1 MSTTACPIVIKVPV
15 HTGYRRATLPSVAA
29 RLQAREKPERKAVT
43 EEKDARRELLVA
55 AAQARKAATAALHNK
70 RVNEQRSSA
79 IRMKTTIE
87 HYTRSTINRR
97 LKEAEALRESR
108 LRAKA
113 IKAKAFIDRV
123 DHVAERNDAR
133 KAELQAQYERKLE
146 AAAQKRER
154 RLANRQFAAADAT
167 ARAKSIALERSRES
181 ETIAR
186 RLSDRIFEA
195 AHRRDAQLDI
205 VASKAAFFNERA
217 VRVAAHKRAARV
229 LDARVIAAGI
239 QSKQAAADYL
249 RSLDLRLR
257 QQRAALTNERAAI
270 VVERQRLSQH
280 IQPMVAGA
288 KLRAEQFMAS
298 ERRSEALFDI
308 QNKAHKFIRRAVVT
322 CANNEVQNR
331 RLSEH
336 KRANLE
342 ERLAAAERR
351 KEELLLCGVSMAGGG
366 PSPTRRPR
374 GVERVSSPALSDSMS
389 LALRIDGFALAP
401 PQGGPV
407 RRPASAIGVMNT
419 AHAVHAIAARPDRPV
434 TARGLKST
442 TRAAHDSVTSEE
454 SARSDDDDDGVIVF
468 QTPEQTSRPS
478 TRGSSRHTAS
488 GGSNDWTHVSA
499 PVSPTASA

>member
-1 MSTTACPIVIKVPV
+1 M
-15 HTGYRRATLPSVAA
+15 
-29 RLQAREKPERKAVT
+29 
-43 EEKDARRELLVA
+43 
-55 AAQARKAATAALHNK
+55 
-70 RVNEQRSSA
+70 
-79 IRMKTTIE
+79 
-87 HYTRSTINRR
+87 
-97 LKEAEALRESR
+97 
-108 LRAKA
+108 
-113 IKAKAFIDRV
+113 
-123 DHVAERNDAR
+123 
-133 KAELQAQYERKLE
+133 
-146 AAAQKRER
+146 
-154 RLANRQFAAADAT
+154 
-167 ARAKSIALERSRES
+167 
-181 ETIAR
+181 
-186 RLSDRIFEA
+186 
-195 AHRRDAQLDI
+195 
-205 VASKAAFFNERA
+205 
-217 VRVAAHKRAARV
+217 RVAAHKRAARV

-298 ERRSEALFDI
+298 ERRSEVLFDI

-336 KRANLE
+336 KRASLE

-366 PSPTRRPR
+366 PSPTRRP
-374 GVERVSSPALSDSMS
+374 GGFERVSSPALSESMS

-401 PQGGPV
+401 PQVGPA

-419 AHAVHAIAARPDRPV
+419 AHAVHAIASRPDRPV

-442 TRAAHDSVTSEE
+442 THAAHDSVTSEE

>member
-1 MSTTACPIVIKVPV
+1 M
-15 HTGYRRATLPSVAA
+15 
-29 RLQAREKPERKAVT
+29 
-43 EEKDARRELLVA
+43 
-55 AAQARKAATAALHNK
+55 
-70 RVNEQRSSA
+70 
-79 IRMKTTIE
+79 
-87 HYTRSTINRR
+87 
-97 LKEAEALRESR
+97 
-108 LRAKA
+108 
-113 IKAKAFIDRV
+113 
-123 DHVAERNDAR
+123 
-133 KAELQAQYERKLE
+133 
-146 AAAQKRER
+146 
-154 RLANRQFAAADAT
+154 
-167 ARAKSIALERSRES
+167 
-181 ETIAR
+181 
-186 RLSDRIFEA
+186 
-195 AHRRDAQLDI
+195 
-205 VASKAAFFNERA
+205 
-217 VRVAAHKRAARV
+217 RVAAHKRAARV

-298 ERRSEALFDI
+298 ERRSEVLFDI

-336 KRANLE
+336 KRASLE

-366 PSPTRRPR
+366 PSPTRRP
-374 GVERVSSPALSDSMS
+374 GGFERVSSPALSESMS

-401 PQGGPV
+401 PQVGPA

-434 TARGLKST
+434 TARGLKSPP
-442 TRAAHDSVTSEE
+442 RAAHDSVTSEE

>member
-1 MSTTACPIVIKVPV
+1 M
-15 HTGYRRATLPSVAA
+15 
-29 RLQAREKPERKAVT
+29 
-43 EEKDARRELLVA
+43 
-55 AAQARKAATAALHNK
+55 
-70 RVNEQRSSA
+70 
-79 IRMKTTIE
+79 
-87 HYTRSTINRR
+87 
-97 LKEAEALRESR
+97 
-108 LRAKA
+108 
-113 IKAKAFIDRV
+113 
-123 DHVAERNDAR
+123 
-133 KAELQAQYERKLE
+133 
-146 AAAQKRER
+146 
-154 RLANRQFAAADAT
+154 
-167 ARAKSIALERSRES
+167 
-181 ETIAR
+181 
-186 RLSDRIFEA
+186 
-195 AHRRDAQLDI
+195 
-205 VASKAAFFNERA
+205 
-217 VRVAAHKRAARV
+217 RVAAHKRAARV

-298 ERRSEALFDI
+298 ERRSEVLFDI

-336 KRANLE
+336 KRASLE

-366 PSPTRRPR
+366 PSPTRRP
-374 GVERVSSPALSDSMS
+374 GGFERVSSPALSESMS

-401 PQGGPV
+401 PQDGPA

-419 AHAVHAIAARPDRPV
+419 AHAVHAIAARPV

-442 TRAAHDSVTSEE
+442 TRVAHDSVTSEE

-499 PVSPTASA
+499 PVSPAASA

>member
-1 MSTTACPIVIKVPV
+1 M
-15 HTGYRRATLPSVAA
+15 
-29 RLQAREKPERKAVT
+29 
-43 EEKDARRELLVA
+43 
-55 AAQARKAATAALHNK
+55 
-70 RVNEQRSSA
+70 
-79 IRMKTTIE
+79 
-87 HYTRSTINRR
+87 
-97 LKEAEALRESR
+97 
-108 LRAKA
+108 
-113 IKAKAFIDRV
+113 
-123 DHVAERNDAR
+123 
-133 KAELQAQYERKLE
+133 
-146 AAAQKRER
+146 
-154 RLANRQFAAADAT
+154 
-167 ARAKSIALERSRES
+167 
-181 ETIAR
+181 
-186 RLSDRIFEA
+186 
-195 AHRRDAQLDI
+195 
-205 VASKAAFFNERA
+205 
-217 VRVAAHKRAARV
+217 RVAAHKRAARV

-298 ERRSEALFDI
+298 ERRSEVLFDI

-336 KRANLE
+336 KRASLE

-366 PSPTRRPR
+366 PSPTRRP
-374 GVERVSSPALSDSMS
+374 GGFERVSSPALSESMS

-401 PQGGPV
+401 PQDGPA

-454 SARSDDDDDGVIVF
+454 SGRSDDDDDGVIVF

-499 PVSPTASA
+499 PVSPAASA

>member
-1 MSTTACPIVIKVPV
+1 M
-15 HTGYRRATLPSVAA
+15 
-29 RLQAREKPERKAVT
+29 
-43 EEKDARRELLVA
+43 
-55 AAQARKAATAALHNK
+55 
-70 RVNEQRSSA
+70 
-79 IRMKTTIE
+79 
-87 HYTRSTINRR
+87 
-97 LKEAEALRESR
+97 
-108 LRAKA
+108 
-113 IKAKAFIDRV
+113 
-123 DHVAERNDAR
+123 
-133 KAELQAQYERKLE
+133 
-146 AAAQKRER
+146 
-154 RLANRQFAAADAT
+154 
-167 ARAKSIALERSRES
+167 
-181 ETIAR
+181 
-186 RLSDRIFEA
+186 
-195 AHRRDAQLDI
+195 
-205 VASKAAFFNERA
+205 
-217 VRVAAHKRAARV
+217 RVAAHKRAATV

-298 ERRSEALFDI
+298 ERRSEAIFDI
-308 QNKAHKFIRRAVVT
+308 QNRAHKFIRRAVVT

-331 RLSEH
+331 RLSEY

-366 PSPTRRPR
+366 PSPTRHP
-374 GVERVSSPALSDSMS
+374 GAAGFIRVSSPALSESMS
-389 LALRIDGFALAP
+389 LALRIDGFALTP
-401 PQGGPV
+401 PQGGPA

-442 TRAAHDSVTSEE
+442 RAAAHDSVTSEE
-454 SARSDDDDDGVIVF
+454 SDERSNDDDDDGVIVF

-488 GGSNDWTHVSA
+488 GGSNDWTHVSP
-499 PVSPTASA
+499 PVSPAASA

>member
-1 MSTTACPIVIKVPV
+1 M
-15 HTGYRRATLPSVAA
+15 
-29 RLQAREKPERKAVT
+29 
-43 EEKDARRELLVA
+43 
-55 AAQARKAATAALHNK
+55 
-70 RVNEQRSSA
+70 
-79 IRMKTTIE
+79 
-87 HYTRSTINRR
+87 
-97 LKEAEALRESR
+97 
-108 LRAKA
+108 
-113 IKAKAFIDRV
+113 
-123 DHVAERNDAR
+123 
-133 KAELQAQYERKLE
+133 
-146 AAAQKRER
+146 
-154 RLANRQFAAADAT
+154 
-167 ARAKSIALERSRES
+167 
-181 ETIAR
+181 
-186 RLSDRIFEA
+186 
-195 AHRRDAQLDI
+195 
-205 VASKAAFFNERA
+205 
-217 VRVAAHKRAARV
+217 RVAAHKRAARV

-336 KRANLE
+336 KRASLE

-366 PSPTRRPR
+366 PSPTRRP
-374 GVERVSSPALSDSMS
+374 GGFERVSSPALSESMS

-401 PQGGPV
+401 PQDGPA

>member
-1 MSTTACPIVIKVPV
+1 M
-15 HTGYRRATLPSVAA
+15 
-29 RLQAREKPERKAVT
+29 
-43 EEKDARRELLVA
+43 
-55 AAQARKAATAALHNK
+55 
-70 RVNEQRSSA
+70 
-79 IRMKTTIE
+79 
-87 HYTRSTINRR
+87 
-97 LKEAEALRESR
+97 
-108 LRAKA
+108 
-113 IKAKAFIDRV
+113 
-123 DHVAERNDAR
+123 
-133 KAELQAQYERKLE
+133 
-146 AAAQKRER
+146 
-154 RLANRQFAAADAT
+154 
-167 ARAKSIALERSRES
+167 
-181 ETIAR
+181 
-186 RLSDRIFEA
+186 
-195 AHRRDAQLDI
+195 
-205 VASKAAFFNERA
+205 
-217 VRVAAHKRAARV
+217 RVAAHKRAARV

-298 ERRSEALFDI
+298 ERRSEVLFDI

-336 KRANLE
+336 KRASLE

-366 PSPTRRPR
+366 PSPTRRP
-374 GVERVSSPALSDSMS
+374 GGFERVSSPALSESMS

-401 PQGGPV
+401 PQDGPA

-419 AHAVHAIAARPDRPV
+419 AHAVHAIASRPDRPV

>member
-1 MSTTACPIVIKVPV
+1 MA
-15 HTGYRRATLPSVAA
+15 PS
-29 RLQAREKPERKAVT
+29 PT
-43 EEKDARRELLVA
+43 DA
-55 AAQARKAATAALHNK
+55 AANSPAVPHRQ
-70 RVNEQRSSA
+70 
-79 IRMKTTIE
+79 
-87 HYTRSTINRR
+87 
-97 LKEAEALRESR
+97 
-108 LRAKA
+108 
-113 IKAKAFIDRV
+113 
-123 DHVAERNDAR
+123 
-133 KAELQAQYERKLE
+133 AELQAQYERKLE

-186 RLSDRIFEA
+186 RLSDRIFGA

-217 VRVAAHKRAARV
+217 VRVAEHKRAARV

-298 ERRSEALFDI
+298 ERRSEAIFDI
-308 QNKAHKFIRRAVVT
+308 QNRAHKFIRRAVVT

-331 RLSEH
+331 RLSEY

-366 PSPTRRPR
+366 PSPTRHPGAAGFKGLLTRPVRIDVARAANRRLRAHAAAGRTRAPPGVRHRRHEHRPR
-374 GVERVSSPALSDSMS
+374 RP
-389 LALRIDGFALAP
+389 RH
-401 PQGGPV
+401 
-407 RRPASAIGVMNT
+407 RRPPRPT
-419 AHAVHAIAARPDRPV
+419 RHRARFEPV
-434 TARGLKST
+434 N
-442 TRAAHDSVTSEE
+442 H
-454 SARSDDDDDGVIVF
+454 
-468 QTPEQTSRPS
+468 P
-478 TRGSSRHTAS
+478 RGSRFRHV
-488 GGSNDWTHVSA
+488 GGVRQIIG
-499 PVSPTASA
+499 

>member
-1 MSTTACPIVIKVPV
+1 
-15 HTGYRRATLPSVAA
+15 L
-29 RLQAREKPERKAVT
+29 EK
-43 EEKDARRELLVA
+43 
-55 AAQARKAATAALHNK
+55 
-70 RVNEQRSSA
+70 
-79 IRMKTTIE
+79 
-87 HYTRSTINRR
+87 
-97 LKEAEALRESR
+97 
-108 LRAKA
+108 
-113 IKAKAFIDRV
+113 
-123 DHVAERNDAR
+123 
-133 KAELQAQYERKLE
+133 
-146 AAAQKRER
+146 
-154 RLANRQFAAADAT
+154 
-167 ARAKSIALERSRES
+167 SRES

-186 RLSDRIFEA
+186 RLSDRIFGA

-217 VRVAAHKRAARV
+217 VRVAAHKRAATV

-239 QSKQAAADYL
+239 QSRQAAADYL

-298 ERRSEALFDI
+298 ERRSEAIFDI
-308 QNKAHKFIRRAVVT
+308 QNRAHKFIRRAVVT

-331 RLSEH
+331 RLSEY

-366 PSPTRRPR
+366 PSPTRLTHGYGR
-374 GVERVSSPALSDSMS
+374 RVSSPALSES
-389 LALRIDGFALAP
+389 LVAALRIDGFALTP
-401 PQGGPV
+401 PQGGPA

-442 TRAAHDSVTSEE
+442 RAAAHDSVTSEE
-454 SARSDDDDDGVIVF
+454 SDERSNDDDDDGVIVF

-488 GGSNDWTHVSA
+488 GGENDWTHVSA
-499 PVSPTASA
+499 PVSPTASSA

>member
-1 MSTTACPIVIKVPV
+1 M
-15 HTGYRRATLPSVAA
+15 
-29 RLQAREKPERKAVT
+29 
-43 EEKDARRELLVA
+43 
-55 AAQARKAATAALHNK
+55 
-70 RVNEQRSSA
+70 
-79 IRMKTTIE
+79 
-87 HYTRSTINRR
+87 
-97 LKEAEALRESR
+97 
-108 LRAKA
+108 
-113 IKAKAFIDRV
+113 
-123 DHVAERNDAR
+123 
-133 KAELQAQYERKLE
+133 
-146 AAAQKRER
+146 
-154 RLANRQFAAADAT
+154 
-167 ARAKSIALERSRES
+167 
-181 ETIAR
+181 
-186 RLSDRIFEA
+186 
-195 AHRRDAQLDI
+195 
-205 VASKAAFFNERA
+205 
-217 VRVAAHKRAARV
+217 RVAAHKRAARV

-298 ERRSEALFDI
+298 ERRSEVLFDI

-336 KRANLE
+336 KRASLE

-366 PSPTRRPR
+366 PSPTRRP
-374 GVERVSSPALSDSMS
+374 GGFERVSSPALSESMS

-401 PQGGPV
+401 PQDGPA

-454 SARSDDDDDGVIVF
+454 SGRSDDDDDGVIVF

>member
-1 MSTTACPIVIKVPV
+1 
-15 HTGYRRATLPSVAA
+15 
-29 RLQAREKPERKAVT
+29 
-43 EEKDARRELLVA
+43 
-55 AAQARKAATAALHNK
+55 
-70 RVNEQRSSA
+70 
-79 IRMKTTIE
+79 
-87 HYTRSTINRR
+87 
-97 LKEAEALRESR
+97 
-108 LRAKA
+108 
-113 IKAKAFIDRV
+113 
-123 DHVAERNDAR
+123 
-133 KAELQAQYERKLE
+133 
-146 AAAQKRER
+146 
-154 RLANRQFAAADAT
+154 
-167 ARAKSIALERSRES
+167 
-181 ETIAR
+181 
-186 RLSDRIFEA
+186 
-195 AHRRDAQLDI
+195 
-205 VASKAAFFNERA
+205 

>member
-1 MSTTACPIVIKVPV
+1 M
-15 HTGYRRATLPSVAA
+15 
-29 RLQAREKPERKAVT
+29 
-43 EEKDARRELLVA
+43 
-55 AAQARKAATAALHNK
+55 
-70 RVNEQRSSA
+70 
-79 IRMKTTIE
+79 
-87 HYTRSTINRR
+87 
-97 LKEAEALRESR
+97 
-108 LRAKA
+108 
-113 IKAKAFIDRV
+113 
-123 DHVAERNDAR
+123 
-133 KAELQAQYERKLE
+133 
-146 AAAQKRER
+146 
-154 RLANRQFAAADAT
+154 
-167 ARAKSIALERSRES
+167 
-181 ETIAR
+181 
-186 RLSDRIFEA
+186 
-195 AHRRDAQLDI
+195 
-205 VASKAAFFNERA
+205 
-217 VRVAAHKRAARV
+217 RVAAHKRAARV

-298 ERRSEALFDI
+298 ERRSEVLFDI

-336 KRANLE
+336 KRASLE

-366 PSPTRRPR
+366 PSPTRRPG
-374 GVERVSSPALSDSMS
+374 GVERVSSPALSESMS

-401 PQGGPV
+401 PQDGPA

-419 AHAVHAIAARPDRPV
+419 AHAVHAIASRPDRPV

-454 SARSDDDDDGVIVF
+454 SGRSDDDDDGVIVF

>member
-1 MSTTACPIVIKVPV
+1 M
-15 HTGYRRATLPSVAA
+15 
-29 RLQAREKPERKAVT
+29 
-43 EEKDARRELLVA
+43 
-55 AAQARKAATAALHNK
+55 
-70 RVNEQRSSA
+70 
-79 IRMKTTIE
+79 
-87 HYTRSTINRR
+87 
-97 LKEAEALRESR
+97 
-108 LRAKA
+108 
-113 IKAKAFIDRV
+113 
-123 DHVAERNDAR
+123 
-133 KAELQAQYERKLE
+133 
-146 AAAQKRER
+146 
-154 RLANRQFAAADAT
+154 
-167 ARAKSIALERSRES
+167 
-181 ETIAR
+181 
-186 RLSDRIFEA
+186 
-195 AHRRDAQLDI
+195 
-205 VASKAAFFNERA
+205 
-217 VRVAAHKRAARV
+217 RVAAHRRAARV
-229 LDARVIAAGI
+229 LDTRVIAAGI

-298 ERRSEALFDI
+298 ERRSEVLFDI

-336 KRANLE
+336 KRASLE

-366 PSPTRRPR
+366 PSPTRRP
-374 GVERVSSPALSDSMS
+374 GGFERVSSPALSESMS

-401 PQGGPV
+401 PQDGPA

-419 AHAVHAIAARPDRPV
+419 AHAVHAIASRPDRPV

-488 GGSNDWTHVSA
+488 GGSNDWTHVSP
-499 PVSPTASA
+499 PVSPAASA

>member
-1 MSTTACPIVIKVPV
+1 M
-15 HTGYRRATLPSVAA
+15 
-29 RLQAREKPERKAVT
+29 
-43 EEKDARRELLVA
+43 
-55 AAQARKAATAALHNK
+55 
-70 RVNEQRSSA
+70 
-79 IRMKTTIE
+79 
-87 HYTRSTINRR
+87 
-97 LKEAEALRESR
+97 
-108 LRAKA
+108 
-113 IKAKAFIDRV
+113 
-123 DHVAERNDAR
+123 
-133 KAELQAQYERKLE
+133 
-146 AAAQKRER
+146 
-154 RLANRQFAAADAT
+154 
-167 ARAKSIALERSRES
+167 
-181 ETIAR
+181 
-186 RLSDRIFEA
+186 
-195 AHRRDAQLDI
+195 
-205 VASKAAFFNERA
+205 
-217 VRVAAHKRAARV
+217 RVAAHKRAARV

-298 ERRSEALFDI
+298 ERRSEVLFDI

-336 KRANLE
+336 KRASLE

-366 PSPTRRPR
+366 PSPTRRP
-374 GVERVSSPALSDSMS
+374 GGFERVSSPALSESMS

-401 PQGGPV
+401 PQDGPA

>member
-1 MSTTACPIVIKVPV
+1 M
-15 HTGYRRATLPSVAA
+15 
-29 RLQAREKPERKAVT
+29 
-43 EEKDARRELLVA
+43 
-55 AAQARKAATAALHNK
+55 
-70 RVNEQRSSA
+70 
-79 IRMKTTIE
+79 
-87 HYTRSTINRR
+87 
-97 LKEAEALRESR
+97 
-108 LRAKA
+108 
-113 IKAKAFIDRV
+113 
-123 DHVAERNDAR
+123 
-133 KAELQAQYERKLE
+133 
-146 AAAQKRER
+146 
-154 RLANRQFAAADAT
+154 
-167 ARAKSIALERSRES
+167 
-181 ETIAR
+181 
-186 RLSDRIFEA
+186 
-195 AHRRDAQLDI
+195 
-205 VASKAAFFNERA
+205 
-217 VRVAAHKRAARV
+217 RVAAHKRAAKV

-298 ERRSEALFDI
+298 ERRSEVLFDI

-336 KRANLE
+336 KRASLE

-366 PSPTRRPR
+366 PSPTRRP
-374 GVERVSSPALSDSMS
+374 GGFERVSSPALSESMS

-401 PQGGPV
+401 PQVGPA

-419 AHAVHAIAARPDRPV
+419 AHAVHAIASRPDRPV

>member
-1 MSTTACPIVIKVPV
+1 M
-15 HTGYRRATLPSVAA
+15 
-29 RLQAREKPERKAVT
+29 
-43 EEKDARRELLVA
+43 
-55 AAQARKAATAALHNK
+55 
-70 RVNEQRSSA
+70 
-79 IRMKTTIE
+79 
-87 HYTRSTINRR
+87 
-97 LKEAEALRESR
+97 
-108 LRAKA
+108 
-113 IKAKAFIDRV
+113 
-123 DHVAERNDAR
+123 
-133 KAELQAQYERKLE
+133 
-146 AAAQKRER
+146 
-154 RLANRQFAAADAT
+154 
-167 ARAKSIALERSRES
+167 
-181 ETIAR
+181 
-186 RLSDRIFEA
+186 
-195 AHRRDAQLDI
+195 
-205 VASKAAFFNERA
+205 
-217 VRVAAHKRAARV
+217 RVAAHKRAARV

-298 ERRSEALFDI
+298 ERRSEVLFDI

-336 KRANLE
+336 KRASLE

-366 PSPTRRPR
+366 PSPTRRP
-374 GVERVSSPALSDSMS
+374 GGFERVSSPALSESMS

-401 PQGGPV
+401 PQDGPA

-419 AHAVHAIAARPDRPV
+419 AHAVHAIASWPDRPV

>member
-1 MSTTACPIVIKVPV
+1 M
-15 HTGYRRATLPSVAA
+15 
-29 RLQAREKPERKAVT
+29 
-43 EEKDARRELLVA
+43 
-55 AAQARKAATAALHNK
+55 
-70 RVNEQRSSA
+70 
-79 IRMKTTIE
+79 
-87 HYTRSTINRR
+87 
-97 LKEAEALRESR
+97 
-108 LRAKA
+108 
-113 IKAKAFIDRV
+113 
-123 DHVAERNDAR
+123 
-133 KAELQAQYERKLE
+133 
-146 AAAQKRER
+146 
-154 RLANRQFAAADAT
+154 
-167 ARAKSIALERSRES
+167 
-181 ETIAR
+181 
-186 RLSDRIFEA
+186 
-195 AHRRDAQLDI
+195 
-205 VASKAAFFNERA
+205 
-217 VRVAAHKRAARV
+217 RVAAHKRAARV

-298 ERRSEALFDI
+298 ERRSEVLFDI

-336 KRANLE
+336 KRASLE

-366 PSPTRRPR
+366 PSPTRRP
-374 GVERVSSPALSDSMS
+374 GGFERVSSPALSESMS

-401 PQGGPV
+401 PQDGPT

-419 AHAVHAIAARPDRPV
+419 AHAVHAIASRPDRPV

>member
-1 MSTTACPIVIKVPV
+1 M
-15 HTGYRRATLPSVAA
+15 
-29 RLQAREKPERKAVT
+29 
-43 EEKDARRELLVA
+43 
-55 AAQARKAATAALHNK
+55 
-70 RVNEQRSSA
+70 
-79 IRMKTTIE
+79 
-87 HYTRSTINRR
+87 
-97 LKEAEALRESR
+97 
-108 LRAKA
+108 
-113 IKAKAFIDRV
+113 
-123 DHVAERNDAR
+123 
-133 KAELQAQYERKLE
+133 
-146 AAAQKRER
+146 
-154 RLANRQFAAADAT
+154 
-167 ARAKSIALERSRES
+167 
-181 ETIAR
+181 
-186 RLSDRIFEA
+186 
-195 AHRRDAQLDI
+195 
-205 VASKAAFFNERA
+205 
-217 VRVAAHKRAARV
+217 RVAAHKRAARV

-298 ERRSEALFDI
+298 ERRSEVLFDI

-336 KRANLE
+336 KRASLE

-366 PSPTRRPR
+366 PSPTRRP
-374 GVERVSSPALSDSMS
+374 GGFERVSSPALSESMS

-401 PQGGPV
+401 PQDGPA

-488 GGSNDWTHVSA
+488 GGSNDWTHVSP
-499 PVSPTASA
+499 PVSPAASA

>member
-1 MSTTACPIVIKVPV
+1 M
-15 HTGYRRATLPSVAA
+15 
-29 RLQAREKPERKAVT
+29 
-43 EEKDARRELLVA
+43 
-55 AAQARKAATAALHNK
+55 
-70 RVNEQRSSA
+70 
-79 IRMKTTIE
+79 
-87 HYTRSTINRR
+87 
-97 LKEAEALRESR
+97 
-108 LRAKA
+108 
-113 IKAKAFIDRV
+113 
-123 DHVAERNDAR
+123 
-133 KAELQAQYERKLE
+133 
-146 AAAQKRER
+146 
-154 RLANRQFAAADAT
+154 
-167 ARAKSIALERSRES
+167 
-181 ETIAR
+181 
-186 RLSDRIFEA
+186 
-195 AHRRDAQLDI
+195 
-205 VASKAAFFNERA
+205 
-217 VRVAAHKRAARV
+217 RVAAHKRAARV

-298 ERRSEALFDI
+298 ERRSEVLFDI

-336 KRANLE
+336 KRASLE

-366 PSPTRRPR
+366 PSPTRRP
-374 GVERVSSPALSDSMS
+374 GGFERVSSPALSESMS

-401 PQGGPV
+401 PQDGPA

-419 AHAVHAIAARPDRPV
+419 AHAVHAIASRPDRPV

-442 TRAAHDSVTSEE
+442 TRVAHDSVTSEE

>member
-1 MSTTACPIVIKVPV
+1 M
-15 HTGYRRATLPSVAA
+15 
-29 RLQAREKPERKAVT
+29 
-43 EEKDARRELLVA
+43 
-55 AAQARKAATAALHNK
+55 
-70 RVNEQRSSA
+70 
-79 IRMKTTIE
+79 
-87 HYTRSTINRR
+87 
-97 LKEAEALRESR
+97 
-108 LRAKA
+108 
-113 IKAKAFIDRV
+113 
-123 DHVAERNDAR
+123 
-133 KAELQAQYERKLE
+133 
-146 AAAQKRER
+146 
-154 RLANRQFAAADAT
+154 
-167 ARAKSIALERSRES
+167 
-181 ETIAR
+181 
-186 RLSDRIFEA
+186 
-195 AHRRDAQLDI
+195 
-205 VASKAAFFNERA
+205 
-217 VRVAAHKRAARV
+217 RVAAHKRAARV

-298 ERRSEALFDI
+298 ERRSEVLFDI

-336 KRANLE
+336 KRASLE

-366 PSPTRRPR
+366 PSPTRRP
-374 GVERVSSPALSDSMS
+374 GGFERVSSPALSASMS

-401 PQGGPV
+401 PQDGPA

-419 AHAVHAIAARPDRPV
+419 AHAVHAIASRPDRPV

>member
-1 MSTTACPIVIKVPV
+1 M
-15 HTGYRRATLPSVAA
+15 
-29 RLQAREKPERKAVT
+29 
-43 EEKDARRELLVA
+43 
-55 AAQARKAATAALHNK
+55 
-70 RVNEQRSSA
+70 
-79 IRMKTTIE
+79 
-87 HYTRSTINRR
+87 
-97 LKEAEALRESR
+97 
-108 LRAKA
+108 
-113 IKAKAFIDRV
+113 
-123 DHVAERNDAR
+123 
-133 KAELQAQYERKLE
+133 
-146 AAAQKRER
+146 
-154 RLANRQFAAADAT
+154 
-167 ARAKSIALERSRES
+167 
-181 ETIAR
+181 
-186 RLSDRIFEA
+186 
-195 AHRRDAQLDI
+195 
-205 VASKAAFFNERA
+205 
-217 VRVAAHKRAARV
+217 RVAAHKRAARV

-249 RSLDLRLR
+249 RGLDLRLR

-298 ERRSEALFDI
+298 ERRSEVLFDI

-336 KRANLE
+336 KRASLE

-366 PSPTRRPR
+366 PSPTRRP
-374 GVERVSSPALSDSMS
+374 GGFERVSSPALSESMS

-401 PQGGPV
+401 PQDGPA

-419 AHAVHAIAARPDRPV
+419 AHAVHAIASRPDRPV

>member
-1 MSTTACPIVIKVPV
+1 M
-15 HTGYRRATLPSVAA
+15 
-29 RLQAREKPERKAVT
+29 
-43 EEKDARRELLVA
+43 
-55 AAQARKAATAALHNK
+55 
-70 RVNEQRSSA
+70 
-79 IRMKTTIE
+79 
-87 HYTRSTINRR
+87 
-97 LKEAEALRESR
+97 
-108 LRAKA
+108 
-113 IKAKAFIDRV
+113 
-123 DHVAERNDAR
+123 
-133 KAELQAQYERKLE
+133 
-146 AAAQKRER
+146 
-154 RLANRQFAAADAT
+154 
-167 ARAKSIALERSRES
+167 
-181 ETIAR
+181 
-186 RLSDRIFEA
+186 
-195 AHRRDAQLDI
+195 
-205 VASKAAFFNERA
+205 
-217 VRVAAHKRAARV
+217 RVAAHKRAARV

-298 ERRSEALFDI
+298 ERRSEVLFDI

-336 KRANLE
+336 KRASLE

-351 KEELLLCGVSMAGGG
+351 KEELLLYGVSMAGGG
-366 PSPTRRPR
+366 PSPTRRP
-374 GVERVSSPALSDSMS
+374 GGFERVSSPALSESMS

-401 PQGGPV
+401 PQDGPA

-419 AHAVHAIAARPDRPV
+419 AHAVHAIASRPDRPV

>member
-1 MSTTACPIVIKVPV
+1 MA
-15 HTGYRRATLPSVAA
+15 PS
-29 RLQAREKPERKAVT
+29 PT
-43 EEKDARRELLVA
+43 DA
-55 AAQARKAATAALHNK
+55 AANSPAEFPTDRL
-70 RVNEQRSSA
+70 SS
-79 IRMKTTIE
+79 R
-87 HYTRSTINRR
+87 RSTSVS
-97 LKEAEALRESR
+97 SR
-108 LRAKA
+108 LRRRSAS
-113 IKAKAFIDRV
+113 V
-123 DHVAERNDAR
+123 DSPTASSPPP
-133 KAELQAQYERKLE
+133 
-146 AAAQKRER
+146 
-154 RLANRQFAAADAT
+154 DAT

-217 VRVAAHKRAARV
+217 VRVAEHKRAARV

-298 ERRSEALFDI
+298 ERRSEVIFDI
-308 QNKAHKFIRRAVVT
+308 QNRAHKFIRRAVVT

-331 RLSEH
+331 RLSEY

-366 PSPTRRPR
+366 PSPTRHPGAGLKGSPHPPCPNRCRSRCESTASRSRRRRADPR
-374 GVERVSSPALSDSMS
+374 A
-389 LALRIDGFALAP
+389 A
-401 PQGGPV
+401 
-407 RRPASAIGVMNT
+407 RRPPSAS
-419 AHAVHAIAARPDRPV
+419 
-434 TARGLKST
+434 
-442 TRAAHDSVTSEE
+442 
-454 SARSDDDDDGVIVF
+454 
-468 QTPEQTSRPS
+468 
-478 TRGSSRHTAS
+478 
-488 GGSNDWTHVSA
+488 
-499 PVSPTASA
+499 

>member
-1 MSTTACPIVIKVPV
+1 
-15 HTGYRRATLPSVAA
+15 
-29 RLQAREKPERKAVT
+29 
-43 EEKDARRELLVA
+43 
-55 AAQARKAATAALHNK
+55 
-70 RVNEQRSSA
+70 
-79 IRMKTTIE
+79 
-87 HYTRSTINRR
+87 
-97 LKEAEALRESR
+97 
-108 LRAKA
+108 
-113 IKAKAFIDRV
+113 
-123 DHVAERNDAR
+123 
-133 KAELQAQYERKLE
+133 
-146 AAAQKRER
+146 
-154 RLANRQFAAADAT
+154 
-167 ARAKSIALERSRES
+167 
-181 ETIAR
+181 
-186 RLSDRIFEA
+186 
-195 AHRRDAQLDI
+195 
-205 VASKAAFFNERA
+205 
-217 VRVAAHKRAARV
+217 
-229 LDARVIAAGI
+229 
-239 QSKQAAADYL
+239 
-249 RSLDLRLR
+249 
-257 QQRAALTNERAAI
+257 
-270 VVERQRLSQH
+270 
-280 IQPMVAGA
+280 MVAGA

-298 ERRSEALFDI
+298 ERRSEVLFDI

-336 KRANLE
+336 KRASLE

-366 PSPTRRPR
+366 PSPTRRP
-374 GVERVSSPALSDSMS
+374 GGFERVSSPALSESMS

-401 PQGGPV
+401 PQVGPA

>member
-1 MSTTACPIVIKVPV
+1 M
-15 HTGYRRATLPSVAA
+15 
-29 RLQAREKPERKAVT
+29 
-43 EEKDARRELLVA
+43 
-55 AAQARKAATAALHNK
+55 
-70 RVNEQRSSA
+70 
-79 IRMKTTIE
+79 
-87 HYTRSTINRR
+87 
-97 LKEAEALRESR
+97 
-108 LRAKA
+108 
-113 IKAKAFIDRV
+113 
-123 DHVAERNDAR
+123 
-133 KAELQAQYERKLE
+133 
-146 AAAQKRER
+146 
-154 RLANRQFAAADAT
+154 
-167 ARAKSIALERSRES
+167 
-181 ETIAR
+181 
-186 RLSDRIFEA
+186 
-195 AHRRDAQLDI
+195 
-205 VASKAAFFNERA
+205 
-217 VRVAAHKRAARV
+217 RVAAHKRAARV

-298 ERRSEALFDI
+298 ERRSEVLFDI

-336 KRANLE
+336 KRASLE

-366 PSPTRRPR
+366 PSPTRRP
-374 GVERVSSPALSDSMS
+374 GGFERVSSPALSESMS

-401 PQGGPV
+401 PQVGPA

-419 AHAVHAIAARPDRPV
+419 AHAVHAIASRPDRPV

>member
-1 MSTTACPIVIKVPV
+1 M
-15 HTGYRRATLPSVAA
+15 
-29 RLQAREKPERKAVT
+29 
-43 EEKDARRELLVA
+43 
-55 AAQARKAATAALHNK
+55 
-70 RVNEQRSSA
+70 
-79 IRMKTTIE
+79 
-87 HYTRSTINRR
+87 
-97 LKEAEALRESR
+97 
-108 LRAKA
+108 
-113 IKAKAFIDRV
+113 
-123 DHVAERNDAR
+123 
-133 KAELQAQYERKLE
+133 
-146 AAAQKRER
+146 
-154 RLANRQFAAADAT
+154 
-167 ARAKSIALERSRES
+167 
-181 ETIAR
+181 
-186 RLSDRIFEA
+186 
-195 AHRRDAQLDI
+195 
-205 VASKAAFFNERA
+205 
-217 VRVAAHKRAARV
+217 RVAAHKRAARV

-298 ERRSEALFDI
+298 ERRSEVLFDI

-336 KRANLE
+336 KRASLE

-366 PSPTRRPR
+366 PSPTRRP
-374 GVERVSSPALSDSMS
+374 GGFERVSSPALSESMS

-401 PQGGPV
+401 PQDGPA

-419 AHAVHAIAARPDRPV
+419 AHAVHAIAARPV

>member
-1 MSTTACPIVIKVPV
+1 M
-15 HTGYRRATLPSVAA
+15 
-29 RLQAREKPERKAVT
+29 
-43 EEKDARRELLVA
+43 
-55 AAQARKAATAALHNK
+55 
-70 RVNEQRSSA
+70 
-79 IRMKTTIE
+79 
-87 HYTRSTINRR
+87 
-97 LKEAEALRESR
+97 
-108 LRAKA
+108 
-113 IKAKAFIDRV
+113 
-123 DHVAERNDAR
+123 
-133 KAELQAQYERKLE
+133 
-146 AAAQKRER
+146 
-154 RLANRQFAAADAT
+154 
-167 ARAKSIALERSRES
+167 
-181 ETIAR
+181 
-186 RLSDRIFEA
+186 
-195 AHRRDAQLDI
+195 
-205 VASKAAFFNERA
+205 
-217 VRVAAHKRAARV
+217 RVAAHERAAKV

-239 QSKQAAADYL
+239 QSRQAAADYL

-298 ERRSEALFDI
+298 ERRSEAIFDI

-331 RLSEH
+331 RLSEY

-366 PSPTRRPR
+366 PSPTRLTNGFAR
-374 GVERVSSPALSDSMS
+374 RVSSPALSES
-389 LALRIDGFALAP
+389 LVAALRIDGFALTP
-401 PQGGPV
+401 PQGGPA

-442 TRAAHDSVTSEE
+442 RSAAAHDSVTSDE
-454 SARSDDDDDGVIVF
+454 SDERSNDSNDDDGVIVF

-499 PVSPTASA
+499 PVSPTAASA

>member
-1 MSTTACPIVIKVPV
+1 M
-15 HTGYRRATLPSVAA
+15 
-29 RLQAREKPERKAVT
+29 
-43 EEKDARRELLVA
+43 
-55 AAQARKAATAALHNK
+55 
-70 RVNEQRSSA
+70 
-79 IRMKTTIE
+79 
-87 HYTRSTINRR
+87 
-97 LKEAEALRESR
+97 
-108 LRAKA
+108 
-113 IKAKAFIDRV
+113 
-123 DHVAERNDAR
+123 
-133 KAELQAQYERKLE
+133 
-146 AAAQKRER
+146 
-154 RLANRQFAAADAT
+154 
-167 ARAKSIALERSRES
+167 
-181 ETIAR
+181 
-186 RLSDRIFEA
+186 
-195 AHRRDAQLDI
+195 
-205 VASKAAFFNERA
+205 
-217 VRVAAHKRAARV
+217 RVAAHRRAARV
-229 LDARVIAAGI
+229 LDTRVIAAGI

-298 ERRSEALFDI
+298 ERRSEVLFDI

-336 KRANLE
+336 KRASLE

-366 PSPTRRPR
+366 PSPTRRP
-374 GVERVSSPALSDSMS
+374 GGFERVSSPALSESMS

-401 PQGGPV
+401 PQDGPA

-454 SARSDDDDDGVIVF
+454 SGRSDDDDDGVIVF

-488 GGSNDWTHVSA
+488 GGSNDWTHVSP
-499 PVSPTASA
+499 PVSPAASA

>member
-1 MSTTACPIVIKVPV
+1 M
-15 HTGYRRATLPSVAA
+15 
-29 RLQAREKPERKAVT
+29 
-43 EEKDARRELLVA
+43 
-55 AAQARKAATAALHNK
+55 
-70 RVNEQRSSA
+70 
-79 IRMKTTIE
+79 
-87 HYTRSTINRR
+87 
-97 LKEAEALRESR
+97 
-108 LRAKA
+108 
-113 IKAKAFIDRV
+113 
-123 DHVAERNDAR
+123 
-133 KAELQAQYERKLE
+133 
-146 AAAQKRER
+146 
-154 RLANRQFAAADAT
+154 
-167 ARAKSIALERSRES
+167 
-181 ETIAR
+181 
-186 RLSDRIFEA
+186 
-195 AHRRDAQLDI
+195 
-205 VASKAAFFNERA
+205 
-217 VRVAAHKRAARV
+217 RVAAHKRAARV

-298 ERRSEALFDI
+298 ERRSEVLFDI

-336 KRANLE
+336 KRASLE

-366 PSPTRRPR
+366 PSPTRRP
-374 GVERVSSPALSDSMS
+374 GGFERVSSPALSESMS

-401 PQGGPV
+401 PQVGPA

>member
-1 MSTTACPIVIKVPV
+1 M
-15 HTGYRRATLPSVAA
+15 
-29 RLQAREKPERKAVT
+29 
-43 EEKDARRELLVA
+43 
-55 AAQARKAATAALHNK
+55 
-70 RVNEQRSSA
+70 
-79 IRMKTTIE
+79 
-87 HYTRSTINRR
+87 
-97 LKEAEALRESR
+97 
-108 LRAKA
+108 
-113 IKAKAFIDRV
+113 
-123 DHVAERNDAR
+123 
-133 KAELQAQYERKLE
+133 
-146 AAAQKRER
+146 
-154 RLANRQFAAADAT
+154 
-167 ARAKSIALERSRES
+167 
-181 ETIAR
+181 
-186 RLSDRIFEA
+186 
-195 AHRRDAQLDI
+195 
-205 VASKAAFFNERA
+205 
-217 VRVAAHKRAARV
+217 RVAAHKRAARV

-298 ERRSEALFDI
+298 ERRSEVLFDI

-331 RLSEH
+331 RLSEY

-366 PSPTRRPR
+366 PSPTRRP
-374 GVERVSSPALSDSMS
+374 GGFERVSSPALSESMS

-401 PQGGPV
+401 PQDGPA

>member
-1 MSTTACPIVIKVPV
+1 M
-15 HTGYRRATLPSVAA
+15 
-29 RLQAREKPERKAVT
+29 
-43 EEKDARRELLVA
+43 
-55 AAQARKAATAALHNK
+55 
-70 RVNEQRSSA
+70 
-79 IRMKTTIE
+79 
-87 HYTRSTINRR
+87 
-97 LKEAEALRESR
+97 
-108 LRAKA
+108 
-113 IKAKAFIDRV
+113 
-123 DHVAERNDAR
+123 
-133 KAELQAQYERKLE
+133 
-146 AAAQKRER
+146 
-154 RLANRQFAAADAT
+154 
-167 ARAKSIALERSRES
+167 
-181 ETIAR
+181 
-186 RLSDRIFEA
+186 
-195 AHRRDAQLDI
+195 
-205 VASKAAFFNERA
+205 
-217 VRVAAHKRAARV
+217 RVAAHKRAARV

-298 ERRSEALFDI
+298 ERRSEVLFDI

-336 KRANLE
+336 KRASLE

-366 PSPTRRPR
+366 PSPTRRP
-374 GVERVSSPALSDSMS
+374 GGFERVSSPALSESMS

-401 PQGGPV
+401 PQDGPA

-419 AHAVHAIAARPDRPV
+419 AHAVHAIASRPDRPV

-499 PVSPTASA
+499 PVSPAASA